1 MTIAYKSD
9 VVVDKQK
16 GKNRDSM
23 PPVRK
28 GRYIV
33 DNAVAITAEE
43 CVLLDYSTQS
53 PSLSNT
59 ITSYSTFLPRLETWS
74 IKKKKKK
81 KIDRSID
88 STILICMHNKHKY
101 LRRTSLSLSAFIEL
115 ERKRNEP
122 TERAIERASS
132 DFELL
137 SACLLFEKDFDGT
150 HRLVPPHGK
159 EKGKE
164 NKKEKKRKTNRKKNR
179 NTKKSRIWTGT
190 CS

>member
-1 MTIAYKSD
+1 MGIIAD
-9 VVVDKQK
+9 
-16 GKNRDSM
+16 
-23 PPVRK
+23 
-28 GRYIV
+28 
-33 DNAVAITAEE
+33 E

-59 ITSYSTFLPRLETWS
+59 TTSYNTFLPRLEAWS
-74 IKKKKKK
+74 MMIKK

-88 STILICMHNKHKY
+88 CSTILICMHNKHRY

-122 TERAIERASS
+122 TEQAIERASS
-132 DFELL
+132 DFKLL
-137 SACLLFEKDFDGT
+137 SACLLLEKDLDGT

-164 NKKEKKRKTNRKKNR
+164 NKKEKKNR
-179 NTKKSRIWTGT
+179 KKSRIWTG
-190 CS
+190 S